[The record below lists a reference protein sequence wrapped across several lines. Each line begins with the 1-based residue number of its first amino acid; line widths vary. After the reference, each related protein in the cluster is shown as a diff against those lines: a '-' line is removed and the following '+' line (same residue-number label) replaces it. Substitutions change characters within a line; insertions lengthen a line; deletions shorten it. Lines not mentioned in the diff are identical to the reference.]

1 MSNEVTTSKQFSV
14 NWQDIAKALLIA
26 TLTPVVVIIQ
36 ASLDAG
42 VMTFNSKQILMAAVA
57 GFVGYLVKNF
67 FTPAKTVITGTPQ
80 PPKGLNDENAGDSGD
95 TPPVPPIKP

>member
-1 MSNEVTTSKQFSV
+1 MANEVTTSKQFSV

-80 PPKGLNDENAGDSGD
+80 PPKTLGDEAPSDPD
-95 TPPVPPIKP
+95 KEKPIKPTS